1 MFRILI
7 YFAAGFATAKIF
19 SGSGSVEKI
28 KKAAKKNTEKI
39 KNTSKKV
46 AQAVKE
52 EFGKKGVEKPEENSC

>member
-1 MFRILI
+1 MFRIII

-19 SGSGSVEKI
+19 SGSGSMKKI
-28 KKAAKKNTEKI
+28 KEAAKENTEKI

-52 EFGKKGVEKPEENSC
+52 EFGKKEVEKSQEDAC

>member
-1 MFRILI
+1 MFRIII

-28 KKAAKKNTEKI
+28 KKAAKENTEKI

-46 AQAVKE
+46 AQVVKE
-52 EFGKKGVEKPEENSC
+52 EFGKKEVEKSQEDAC

>member
-1 MFRILI
+1 MFRIMI

-28 KKAAKKNTEKI
+28 KKAAKENTEKI
-39 KNTSKKV
+39 KNTSKKM

-52 EFGKKGVEKPEENSC
+52 EFGKKKVEKTEEGTC

>member
-1 MFRILI
+1 MFRIII

-28 KKAAKKNTEKI
+28 KKAAKENTEKI

-52 EFGKKGVEKPEENSC
+52 EFGKKEVEKSQEDAC